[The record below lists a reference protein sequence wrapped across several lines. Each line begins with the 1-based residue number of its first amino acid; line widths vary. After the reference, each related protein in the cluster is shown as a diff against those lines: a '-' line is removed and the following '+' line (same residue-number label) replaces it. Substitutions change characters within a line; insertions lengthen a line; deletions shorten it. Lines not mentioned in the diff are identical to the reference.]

1 MSDPSPEGK
10 PRNVA
15 PTPCVLAVVERAGR
29 LLLVRRA
36 NPPDEGLWG
45 FPGGRVEPG
54 EPLAEAAIR
63 ELREETGIDATAED
77 VLTAIDVIRR
87 DDGGSLA
94 DHFVLV
100 AVRCRWKAGEG
111 EAADDALEARWF
123 ALDEIDALGRGAS
136 DRVGEVAR
144 LALGRSASRE

>member
-1 MSDPSPEGK
+1 MSSPSPERK
-10 PRNVA
+10 PRAVV
-15 PTPCVLAVVERAGR
+15 PTPGVLAVVERAGR

-54 EPLAEAAIR
+54 ETVADAAVR
-63 ELREETGIDATAED
+63 ELREETGVDAAAED
-77 VLTAIDVIRR
+77 VLTAVDVIRR
-87 DDGGSLA
+87 DEAGALA

-100 AVRCRWKAGEG
+100 AVRCRWRAGDG

-123 ALDEIDALGRGAS
+123 TLDEIDALGRGAS

-144 LALGRSASRE
+144 LALHGTAPD